1 MTAVVA
7 MVFTAGAFASGSALI
22 VLRERGESATEVTFA
37 EDFDRDDVG
46 LSLIHGYAVA
56 SSEIELDGVDVLA
69 SPTYGPD
76 PAHDTIVR
84 SPESLTVALAQTAVN
99 EAPNDVTAET
109 VADATMLGVDRA
121 VVDEAAV
128 EPQELV
134 QAEDGETPPTRA
146 KTGFL
151 RFRIPR
157 PTFHTPAPE
166 RSQDV
171 KRGPMLRTFL
181 ERFTR
186 KRNPTAVEAL
196 DDAFALDPGVAQ
208 RPYVDEPPAETSQ
221 APEIAAALPMTAVL
235 EAPDPMPASL
245 TADVPAIAS
254 VTAREREEDEEDDDT
269 RLDVLHD
276 EISPERRAELDR
288 AAAAALE
295 ARRKLTPEPEPV
307 AIAQRAAETVH
318 ALAREAEARAAEASR
333 WAIELTGASGTIAIE
348 KRRRLLRFY
357 ILSSDRPE
365 SRAIL
370 ERVMRED
377 PDLASEAE
385 AALNKAA

>member
-7 MVFTAGAFASGSALI
+7 MVFTAGAFACGSALI

-46 LSLIHGYAVA
+46 LSLIHGDAVA
-56 SSEIELDGVDVLA
+56 SSEIELHGVDVPA
-69 SPTYGPD
+69 SPTYEPD
-76 PAHDTIVR
+76 PAPAGDR
-84 SPESLTVALAQTAVN
+84 SPELLSVALAETAAA
-99 EAPNDVTAET
+99 EAPDDVG
-109 VADATMLGVDRA
+109 VKPFADATMLAVDSA

-134 QAEDGETPPTRA
+134 QAEDSETPPTRA
-146 KTGFL
+146 KTGFV

-157 PTFHTPAPE
+157 LTFHKPTPE

-186 KRNPTAVEAL
+186 KRNAIAVETL
-196 DDAFALDPGVAQ
+196 DGPFAIDPGVAQ
-208 RPYVDEPPAETSQ
+208 RPYVDERLAEASH
-221 APEIAAALPMTAVL
+221 APEIATTLPMTAFV
-235 EAPDPMPASL
+235 EASEPMLASL
-245 TADVPAIAS
+245 TVDVPAIAS

-269 RLDVLHD
+269 GLDVLHD

-288 AAAAALE
+288 AAVAALE
-295 ARRKLTPEPEPV
+295 ARRDFTPEPEPV

-318 ALAREAEARAAEASR
+318 ALPREAEARAAEASR
-333 WAIELTGASGTIAIE
+333 WAIELTGASGPIAVE

-377 PDLASEAE
+377 PDLAGEAE